1 MWLQDPPCTIPRP
14 QLTDALHGSNLLG
27 LRHHALLSA
36 FRPRFPEL
44 KPAPTSDEACGIVVL
59 AWLQHRREPIGSTF
73 SRSERRLLSST
84 LQSGACQ
91 LQTRSPYQLWQLCMA
106 ISHAKLPARC
116 FSAALESCNWHLAD
130 PYLAA
135 AEHDAIFGS
144 PEAFSIRVSGLL
156 RVGAPA
162 QVLCAFLDAA
172 VHRGQVFVSSA
183 SGKAVTMLLQAAVK
197 ASWNDINSIKVRGAS
212 APAGDM

>member
-1 MWLQDPPCTIPRP
+1 M
-14 QLTDALHGSNLLG
+14 DALHGANVLG

-36 FRPRFPEL
+36 FRPHFPEL
-44 KPAPTSDEACGIVVL
+44 KPAPTPDEACGIVVL
-59 AWLQHRREPIGSTF
+59 AWLQHRKEPSGSTF

-84 LQSGACQ
+84 LHPGAGQ
-91 LQTRSPYQLWQLCMA
+91 LQTRSPYHLWQLCMA

-116 FSAALESCNWHLAD
+116 FTPALESCNWHLAD

-144 PEAFSIRVSGLL
+144 PESFAIRVSGLL
-156 RVGAPA
+156 RAGAPA
-162 QVLCAFLDAA
+162 QVLCAFMDAA
-172 VHRGQVFVSSA
+172 VHRGQVYVPSA

-197 ASWNDINSIKVRGAS
+197 ASWSEMHSIKVRAKA
-212 APAGDM
+212 APAVNI